1 MSYSRLYVNG
11 ASHTKLD
18 VNTKLWPEH
27 LAVRLNLD
35 LTNHAQQGKSV
46 ETILTQTI
54 MDLDQFD
61 QNDTIV
67 VLHIPTTTVRQCWY
81 KIENKGIQEVS
92 VNVWKMPEPK
102 KFWTTYYTEISN
114 DFDMYAKWF
123 LNVLNVQNFL
133 KANSWRYHI
142 IFDGT
147 EFYKNNKTPAYWDD
161 TDLKIDQFEIN
172 DDAVFNKFKQI
183 RNKHLDETHITP
195 GMVKWFEKYC
205 NNIEC
210 IDGVHWSTHAHEQFV
225 DRVLISNLDL

>member
-114 DFDMYAKWF
+114 DLICM
-123 LNVLNVQNFL
+123 QNGF
-133 KANSWRYHI
+133 
-142 IFDGT
+142 
-147 EFYKNNKTPAYWDD
+147 
-161 TDLKIDQFEIN
+161 
-172 DDAVFNKFKQI
+172 
-183 RNKHLDETHITP
+183 
-195 GMVKWFEKYC
+195 
-205 NNIEC
+205 
-210 IDGVHWSTHAHEQFV
+210 
-225 DRVLISNLDL
+225 